1 MAMKID
7 ETSLSGLLV
16 LTPKIYR
23 DDRGAFSETFS
34 LRRMAEAGLPTNWVQ
49 DNFSVS
55 QKNVLR
61 GIHYQIAQPQGKL
74 VRVTHGAVLDVAVD
88 LRRSSNSFGK
98 HVAVELSG
106 ENGRILWIPKGFGH
120 AFLVLSELAGFAYK
134 VTDYYSPEGERTIAW
149 NDPELAINWP
159 IAAGDAIVSQK
170 DAKGKLLRDAEV
182 FA

>member
-1 MAMKID
+1 
-7 ETSLSGLLV
+7 
-16 LTPKIYR
+16 
-23 DDRGAFSETFS
+23 
-34 LRRMAEAGLPTNWVQ
+34 MAEAGLPPQWVQ

-61 GIHYQIAQPQGKL
+61 GIHYQLTQPQGKL

-88 LRRSSNSFGK
+88 LRRSLPSFGK

-106 ENGRILWIPKGFGH
+106 ENGRMLWIPPGFGH
-120 AFLVLSELAGFAYK
+120 AFLVLSEIAGFAYK
-134 VTDYYSPEGERTIAW
+134 VTDYYSPEGERTIVW
-149 NDPELAINWP
+149 NDSELGIKWP
-159 IAAGDAIVSQK
+159 IAAGEAIVSAK